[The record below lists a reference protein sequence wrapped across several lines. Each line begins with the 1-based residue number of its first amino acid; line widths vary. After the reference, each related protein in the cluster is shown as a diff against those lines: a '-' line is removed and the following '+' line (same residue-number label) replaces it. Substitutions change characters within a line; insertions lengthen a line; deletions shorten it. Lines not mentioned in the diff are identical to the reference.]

1 MLRNYYINKEWIVSA
16 VARYVYRLAAIMSV
30 ALFFGWFVALW
41 VGGIPPALAPLAR
54 LFLLIGVLGAAVTIT
69 GMEYFLF
76 GFDRSSAWKKTFW
89 FCVMMFPLLGPAMY
103 CFFVYLRSEVHKA
116 SVAKRVDGA
125 LA

>member
-1 MLRNYYINKEWIVSA
+1 
-16 VARYVYRLAAIMSV
+16 
-30 ALFFGWFVALW
+30 
-41 VGGIPPALAPLAR
+41 LAPLAR

-69 GMEYFLF
+69 AMEYFLF

-103 CFFVYLRSEVHKA
+103 CFFVYLRSEVHKV

>member
-1 MLRNYYINKEWIVSA
+1 
-16 VARYVYRLAAIMSV
+16 
-30 ALFFGWFVALW
+30 
-41 VGGIPPALAPLAR
+41 
-54 LFLLIGVLGAAVTIT
+54 
-69 GMEYFLF
+69 MEYFLF

>member
-1 MLRNYYINKEWIVSA
+1 MLRNYYINKEWIVSV

-69 GMEYFLF
+69 AMEYFLL

-103 CFFVYLRSEVHKA
+103 CFFVYLRSEVHKV
-116 SVAKRVDGA
+116 SVAQRVDGS